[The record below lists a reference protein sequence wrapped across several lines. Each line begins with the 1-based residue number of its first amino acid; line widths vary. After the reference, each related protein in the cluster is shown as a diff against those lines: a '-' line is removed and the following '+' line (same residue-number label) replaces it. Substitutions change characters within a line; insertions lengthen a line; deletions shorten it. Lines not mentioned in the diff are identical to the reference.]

1 MSSHEG
7 VCEES
12 SPHIHYVREDIGPHM
27 HGVREESSPI
37 IHRASEG
44 THQHICWWA
53 RRADSLHITYVTQL
67 NMMRGGGPVAKQAT
81 QQQYA

>member
-1 MSSHEG
+1 
-7 VCEES
+7 
-12 SPHIHYVREDIGPHM
+12 M

-37 IHRASEG
+37 IHRARKG
-44 THQHICWWA
+44 MHQHIYWWA